1 MHCAV
6 AGWEAVSGAFIAACE
21 SVWVRFAEAKWP
33 RVCGSGERESSE
45 SSVLFDAASTRS
57 PPAPRPGDSPECA
70 ETEQLCDENGGWRFK
85 K

>member
-45 SSVLFDAASTRS
+45 SSVLFDATPV
-57 PPAPRPGDSPECA
+57 PPRNSQ
-70 ETEQLCDENGGWRFK
+70 TMCDETAVGLKSDCF
-85 K
+85 